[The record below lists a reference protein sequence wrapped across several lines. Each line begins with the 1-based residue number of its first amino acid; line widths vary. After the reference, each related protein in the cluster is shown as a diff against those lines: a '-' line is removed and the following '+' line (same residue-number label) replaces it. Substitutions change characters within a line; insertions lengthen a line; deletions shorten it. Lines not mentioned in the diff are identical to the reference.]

1 MEKEQSTGK
10 ENQNLLVAW
19 KNTNAKAAMILV
31 LMVFVG
37 LPLVFHNYYYDIL
50 KIKYWLYCGS
60 VISITLAILI
70 ITLVFIH
77 KDGVENNY
85 STVKAVLN
93 GFTIK
98 SLKATDW
105 AMIFFLIAAGISTLQ
120 SEYRF
125 ESFWGNEGRL
135 TGLFLILLYAVSFF
149 IITKFL
155 EYKSWYLDVLLAAGI
170 VVCFIGIMHYFELDP
185 IGFKLDL
192 SPEDYKIFVSTIGN
206 INTYTSYV
214 SLIVG
219 SSVLLFCVER
229 NRIKKLWY
237 ALVMVVSI
245 FALITGISDNAY
257 LAMIA
262 LVGILPLYLFN
273 NVHGLKN
280 YVIILATLSTEFMC
294 INYIGCKIPGHVM
307 EINGLFN
314 VIAGYSKLPI
324 IVAVLWGA
332 AVAISILEYKLL
344 IDRRV
349 LDNNI
354 GRWMWLGVLFVIFLG
369 GCYILYDA
377 NILGNVDKYGSLRN
391 YIVFSDDWGTRR
403 GYVWRISMEIYE
415 GFPVLHKLFG
425 YGPDTFGIITV
436 NTYYEDMVSKYSE
449 KYDSAHNEYIQ
460 YLITIGI
467 VGLTAYLGLLC
478 TALMR
483 IVRTAKNNPIM
494 MAVPIAVLCYS
505 AQAFVN
511 ISVPMVAP
519 IMMTLIMVGLS
530 AGRENE

>member
-273 NVHGLKN
+273 NVHGLRI
-280 YVIILATLSTEFMC
+280 YVHQLYRLQNTWAC
-294 INYIGCKIPGHVM
+294 
-307 EINGLFN
+307 NGN
-314 VIAGYSKLPI
+314 
-324 IVAVLWGA
+324 
-332 AVAISILEYKLL
+332 
-344 IDRRV
+344 
-349 LDNNI
+349 
-354 GRWMWLGVLFVIFLG
+354 
-369 GCYILYDA
+369 
-377 NILGNVDKYGSLRN
+377 
-391 YIVFSDDWGTRR
+391 
-403 GYVWRISMEIYE
+403 
-415 GFPVLHKLFG
+415 
-425 YGPDTFGIITV
+425 
-436 NTYYEDMVSKYSE
+436 
-449 KYDSAHNEYIQ
+449 
-460 YLITIGI
+460 
-467 VGLTAYLGLLC
+467 
-478 TALMR
+478 
-483 IVRTAKNNPIM
+483 
-494 MAVPIAVLCYS
+494 
-505 AQAFVN
+505 
-511 ISVPMVAP
+511 
-519 IMMTLIMVGLS
+519 
-530 AGRENE
+530 

>member
-1 MEKEQSTGK
+1 MEKEQKTSEG
-10 ENQNLLVAW
+10 NRNLLVAW
-19 KNTNAKAAMILV
+19 KRANANAAMILV
-31 LMVFVG
+31 LIVFAG
-37 LPLVFHNYYYDIL
+37 LPLAFHDYYHDIL

-60 VISITLAILI
+60 VISITLVVLI

-85 STVKAVLN
+85 STVKVVFN
-93 GFTIK
+93 RFTIK
-98 SLKATDW
+98 SLKAADW
-105 AMIFFLIAAGISTLQ
+105 AMIFFLVAAGISTLQ

-135 TGLFLILLYAVSFF
+135 TGLFLILLYTVSFF

-155 EYKSWYLDVLLAAGI
+155 EYKAWYLDILLAAGI
-170 VVCFIGIMHYFELDP
+170 VVCFIGILHYFELDP

-219 SSVLLFCVER
+219 SSVLLFCVEK
-229 NRIKKLWY
+229 NRVKKLWY
-237 ALVMVVSI
+237 AFVMTVSV

-280 YVIILATLSTEFMC
+280 YVIILATFSTEFLC
-294 INYIGCKIPGHVM
+294 INYISCKMPGRVM
-307 EINGLFN
+307 EIKGLFN
-314 VIAGYSKLPI
+314 VIAGYSKLPV
-324 IVAVLWGA
+324 IVAALWGA
-332 AVAISILEYKLL
+332 AITIAILEYKLL
-344 IDRRV
+344 IARRGI
-349 LDNNI
+349 DNNI
-354 GRWMWLGVLFVIFLG
+354 GRWIWLGSLIVIFLG

-377 NILGNVDKYGSLRN
+377 NIMSNADKYGSLGN
-391 YIVFSDDWGTRR
+391 YIVFNDDWGTRR

-415 GFPVLHKLFG
+415 RFPVLHKLFG

-436 NTYYEDMVSKYSE
+436 NTYYEDMVSRYGE

-478 TALMR
+478 TSLMR
-483 IVRTAKNNPIM
+483 IVHMAKDNPII
-494 MAVPIAVLCYS
+494 MAVPIAVVCYG

-511 ISVPMVAP
+511 ISVPIVAP
-519 IMMTLIMVGLS
+519 IMLTLIMVGLS
-530 AGRENE
+530 ADQENK